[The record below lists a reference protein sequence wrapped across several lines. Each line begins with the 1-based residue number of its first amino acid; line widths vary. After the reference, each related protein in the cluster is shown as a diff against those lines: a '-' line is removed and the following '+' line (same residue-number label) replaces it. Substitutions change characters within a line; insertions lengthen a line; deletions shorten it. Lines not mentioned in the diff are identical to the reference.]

1 VDNREFSRARRLLGK
16 TQAEIAQLLGVSA
29 KAVQSYEQG
38 WRDVPAH
45 AERQLLFLLYLKR
58 PPEGEQGPCW
68 ERTDCPPE
76 TRLNCSA
83 WEFRAD
89 GICWF
94 INGTIC
100 QGEVRVSWERKMQL
114 CRRCEVYRSSF
125 PYLT

>member
-1 VDNREFSRARRLLGK
+1 MDNREFSRVRRFLGK

-58 PPEGEQGPCW
+58 PPEDGQEPCW
-68 ERTDCPPE
+68 ERTGCSPE
-76 TRLNCSA
+76 TRLNCA
-83 WEFRAD
+83 VWEFRAD
-89 GICWF
+89 HICWF
-94 INGTIC
+94 IGGTIC
-100 QGEVRVSWERKMQL
+100 QGEVRVSWEKKMQL
-114 CRRCEVYRSSF
+114 CRQCEVYRSSF